1 MRVVPVIDLMG
12 DVVVHAVAG
21 QREKYKPVKSVF
33 CRSADPIDIAEAF
46 IEVFGFEELYLADL
60 DAIEGRNEPR
70 TEVYRK
76 LTELGLSVMVDA
88 GVSTIAEV
96 ELVLSS
102 AEKAIVATE
111 TMRSPQLVEEAVKR
125 FGSSK
130 LVVSID
136 MFGGETL
143 SKSSMLRSM
152 KPLDALRLFTEM
164 GAEEVIWLDLK
175 RVGTRTGVDL
185 DSIREA
191 RAMCRSAKLLV
202 GGGVRGLEDLLR
214 LKEVGVDGVLV
225 ATALHRGDITPKDVE
240 EIVRDH

>member
-1 MRVVPVIDLMG
+1 
-12 DVVVHAVAG
+12 
-21 QREKYKPVKSVF
+21 
-33 CRSADPIDIAEAF
+33 
-46 IEVFGFEELYLADL
+46 
-60 DAIEGRNEPR
+60 
-70 TEVYRK
+70 
-76 LTELGLSVMVDA
+76 
-88 GVSTIAEV
+88 
-96 ELVLSS
+96 
-102 AEKAIVATE
+102 
-111 TMRSPQLVEEAVKR
+111 
-125 FGSSK
+125 
-130 LVVSID
+130 
-136 MFGGETL
+136 
-143 SKSSMLRSM
+143 M